1 MKYLIGNI
9 ILGNVCVLL
18 ALLGLIPDGNLLL
31 LLLLA
36 VGVATAT
43 HSITALL
50 DYEGEA
56 E

>member
-9 ILGNVCVLL
+9 ILGNVCVLV
-18 ALLGLIPDGNLLL
+18 ALLGLVPEGNWLLL
-31 LLLLA
+31 LLLV

-43 HSITALL
+43 HAMTVLA
-50 DYEGEA
+50 DYEGE